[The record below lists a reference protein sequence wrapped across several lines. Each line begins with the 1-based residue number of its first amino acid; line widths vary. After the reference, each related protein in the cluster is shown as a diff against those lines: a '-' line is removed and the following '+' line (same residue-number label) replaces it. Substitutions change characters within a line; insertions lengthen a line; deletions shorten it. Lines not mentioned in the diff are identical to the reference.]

1 MKIEFQAPRGSRFL
15 RRYIIGITTFGGLWW
30 CFETKRW
37 VDDVRKAPG
46 RASNY
51 APCRTY
57 KAFLRHV
64 RKHPELKGHEV
75 ILVSRLPD
83 NDISVWP

>member
-1 MKIEFQAPRGSRFL
+1 MDIEFQAPHGERIL
-15 RRYIIGITTFGGLWW
+15 RRYFMGITTFGGLWW
-30 CFETKRW
+30 CYETKQW
-37 VDDVRKAPG
+37 IQDVRNATG
-46 RASNY
+46 TASTH

-83 NDISVWP
+83 QDISVWP